1 MASHLPPFRHDSV
14 GREHFRPCEM
24 TIAGI
29 RNVSF
34 TKKRYIPPLQLHKR
48 RELPRR
54 VRIDPQFGCILQ
66 IERLGKKE
74 INISSG
80 KEGGKKRK
88 SSTDEKSL
96 REDSLHRC

>member
-1 MASHLPPFRHDSV
+1 
-14 GREHFRPCEM
+14 M
-24 TIAGI
+24 TMAGI

-66 IERLGKKE
+66 IERLG
-74 INISSG
+74 
-80 KEGGKKRK
+80 
-88 SSTDEKSL
+88 EKNK
-96 REDSLHRC
+96 